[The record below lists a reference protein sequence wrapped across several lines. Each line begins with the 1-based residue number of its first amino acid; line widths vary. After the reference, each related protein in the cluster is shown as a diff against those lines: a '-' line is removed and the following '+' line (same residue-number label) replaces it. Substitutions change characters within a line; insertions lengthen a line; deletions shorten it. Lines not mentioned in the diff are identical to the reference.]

1 MSSTPFR
8 TTPDRARSSHRRTT
22 PAAGRLRA
30 VGLAAVLAA
39 ALAGCGTGTEASGE
53 DTAAAPAEPT
63 ISVSDAWVRATAGT
77 EEPSMTAAFM
87 ALDNEG
93 EEEVSLTGAS
103 SPVAG
108 RAEIHEMAEVDGEM
122 AMRKVEGGIPLEPGY
137 GQALMPGG
145 DHVMLMDLSE
155 ELAAGDEIDLT
166 LEFSDGTSQE
176 LTVPVKEFT
185 EEEGHYHESDEPH
198 DHKSHDHESDKAHS
212 DGSSGES
219 DAGAS

>member
-1 MSSTPFR
+1 MSSALFR
-8 TTPDRARSSHRRTT
+8 TTPARSRSGRRPRPVPFAGRL
-22 PAAGRLRA
+22 PAAGL
-30 VGLAAVLAA
+30 VLALA
-39 ALAGCGTGTEASGE
+39 ALAGCGSGTAAESP
-53 DTAAAPAEPT
+53 AAAPTEPT
-63 ISVSDAWVRATAGT
+63 VSVSDAWVRATART
-77 EEPSMTAAFM
+77 DDPSMTAAFM

-103 SPVAG
+103 SPAAG

-145 DHVMLMDLSE
+145 AHVMLMDLTE
-155 ELAAGDEIDLT
+155 ELAPGDEVDLT

-212 DGSSGES
+212 DGSSGEGDS
-219 DAGAS
+219 GAS